1 MGPLD
6 QLYSTFRHPSGVRV
20 EKAVDGA
27 YLHNAKERIAR
38 LIERKKENESRFVD
52 LRSTIT
58 SRRKYASENRV
69 KVVRE

>member
-1 MGPLD
+1 M
-6 QLYSTFRHPSGVRV
+6 RV

-38 LIERKKENESRFVD
+38 LIERKKENEIRFVD